1 MKLKRLLYT
10 AFFVLMVVSCGKDDA
25 ISSEETNRP
34 PSIKGSQTFDA
45 NEDIDHTTIIGTVEA
60 TDDDGDDLSFS
71 VATNSDGL
79 FKITMDGKLSLIS
92 GKSLDYET
100 KPLHTLVIK
109 VDDGTDSTQE
119 EVYVSVNLAA
129 TNQSP
134 QLEGQSFEVAENIG
148 DMDVIGTVVA
158 MDDDDLTFEIK
169 QNDGYSINEPL
180 FAISADGQL
189 TLIEGVSL
197 DYETAHEF
205 GIIVTASD
213 GENIVEA
220 WMYITVTDVPEAHPD
235 DKNAFVTTWETTTDN
250 EEIAIGLFY
259 EFSYDY
265 QINWGDGNIE
275 TSTNENLDKTITHTY
290 ETAGTYTVSIVGT
303 FPYINMQEETATP
316 LSLQSIDQWGSI
328 EWETMAG
335 AFKGCINM
343 VYKATDSPN
352 LEKVII
358 TSQMFAYCSSF
369 NGDLSTWDVSG
380 VLNMSGM
387 FRGTTSFVDGNI
399 GGWITN
405 EVLYMSTMF
414 ANSAFNGDI
423 SNWNVSKVI
432 QMPEMFI
439 NAINFNQDL
448 SGWNIES
455 VETMYNMLSTS
466 GLDQDNYSKTLIG
479 WSAQQNVPADVTLGS
494 HELVFCGQEAI
505 DARNELINTYG
516 WQISGDS
523 ECQ

>member
-220 WMYITVTDVPEAHPD
+220 WMYITVIDVPEAHPD

-250 EEIAIGLFY
+250 ENIQIGLESLFD
-259 EFSYDY
+259 YDFT
-265 QINWGDGNIE
+265 INWGDGSINSIT
-275 TSTNENLDKTITHTY
+275 TSNPTGIFHPY
-290 ETAGTYTVSIVGT
+290 ETAGTYTVAIVGD
-303 FPYINMQEETATP
+303 FPAIKMNAVGQTIEQ
-316 LSLQSIDQWGSI
+316 LKSIDQWGNIQWKS
-328 EWETMAG
+328 MVG
-335 AFKGCINM
+335 AFYLCLDMQYN
-343 VYKATDSPN
+343 ATDAPDLSQ
-352 LEKVII
+352 V
-358 TSQMFAYCSSF
+358 TSMNSMFYGATAF
-369 NGDLSTWDVSG
+369 NGEIGDWDVSN
-380 VLNMSGM
+380 VTNMG
-387 FRGTTSFVDGNI
+387 
-399 GGWITN
+399 
-405 EVLYMSTMF
+405 TMF
-414 ANSAFNGDI
+414 DHANS
-423 SNWNVSKVI
+423 
-432 QMPEMFI
+432 
-439 NAINFNQDL
+439 FNQDL
-448 SGWNIES
+448 GNWNIAN
-455 VETMYNMLSTS
+455 VTQMHDMLNFS
-466 GLDQDNYSKTLIG
+466 GLDQSNYSNTLIG
-479 WSAQQNVPADVTLGS
+479 WSGQQNIPSDIILGADG
-494 HELVFCGQEAI
+494 LVYCGQEAI

>member
-1 MKLKRLLYT
+1 MKLKRLLYMGILS
-10 AFFVLMVVSCGKDDA
+10 LMVVSCSKKEDLDPPTD
-25 ISSEETNRP
+25 TNTP
-34 PSIKGSQTFDA
+34 PTMQGRTFEV
-45 NEDIDHTTIIGTVEA
+45 NEDISDTHIIGTMDANDSDNDLLEFSIG
-60 TDDDGDDLSFS
+60 TDDD
-71 VATNSDGL
+71 NL
-79 FKITMDGKLSLIS
+79 FDITTDGKLSLIS
-92 GKSLDYET
+92 GKSLDYST
-100 KPLHTLVIK
+100 KTSHAFTVEVSDGADNVSANVVVIVK
-109 VDDGTDSTQE
+109 AV
-119 EVYVSVNLAA
+119 
-129 TNQSP
+129 NQSP

>member
-1 MKLKRLLYT
+1 MKLKRLLNLVPL
-10 AFFVLMVVSCGKDDA
+10 ALMVVSCGKEDA
-25 ISSEETNRP
+25 PKPPTDTNTAP
-34 PSIKGSQTFDA
+34 TIEGKTFMVD
-45 NEDIDHTTIIGTVEA
+45 EDIDDAVVIGTVSA
-60 TDDDGDDLSFS
+60 QDDDNDPLEFS
-71 VATNSDGL
+71 IATNSDGL
-79 FKITMDGKLSLIS
+79 FEIGKTDGKLSLAAN
-92 GKSLDYET
+92 KSLDFAT
-100 KPLHTLVIK
+100 KAQHTITVS
-109 VDDGTDSTQE
+109 VNDGTDSAQADMIINVTD
-119 EVYVSVNLAA
+119 VNQL
-129 TNQSP
+129 P
-134 QLEGQSFEVAENIG
+134 QMEDQSFEVAENIG
-148 DMDVIGTVVA
+148 DIDVIGTVVA

-220 WMYITVTDVPEAHPD
+220 WMYITVTDVPEAHSD
-235 DKNAFVTTWETTTDN
+235 DKNAFVTTWKTTTDN
-250 EEIAIGLFY
+250 EEIAIGLFF
-259 EFSYDY
+259 ELSYDY

-303 FPYINMQEETATP
+303 FPYIHMIEQAATP
-316 LSLQSIDQWGSI
+316 LSLQSIDQWGTI

-335 AFKGCINM
+335 AFKGCTNM

-352 LEKVII
+352 LENVII
-358 TSQMFAYCSSF
+358 MSEMFAYCSSF

-405 EVLYMSTMF
+405 EVLYMSVMF
-414 ANSAFNGDI
+414 TNSAFNGDI
-423 SNWNVSKVI
+423 SNWNVSNVI
-432 QMPEMFI
+432 QMSEMFT

-448 SGWNIES
+448 GGWNIKS
-455 VETMYNMLSTS
+455 VNTMYNMLSSS
-466 GLDQDNYSKTLIG
+466 GLDQANYSNTLIG
-479 WSAQQNVPADVTLGS
+479 WSAQQNVPADITLGS

-523 ECQ
+523 QCQ